1 MDEIRR
7 LINEI
12 PSIAVQADH
21 VKILETPRQFYDT
34 LIALTRNAHER
45 ITLSTLYL
53 GSGSLERNLVS
64 ELETALTR
72 FPGLQLNI
80 LLDYLRGTREGEK
93 SSAALLKG
101 LVPRA
106 SVHLFHT
113 PHLRGLLKKA
123 LPERTN
129 EIVGLQHMK
138 LYIFDDDVLISGAN
152 LSHSYFTNRQDRYVL
167 IEKSPQLAEFFVRLV
182 DAVSSCSFILE
193 SDGSIKIS
201 PRCNVHPYRQT
212 FHEYEALIRSRI
224 MGVLD
229 SLPSASP
236 FPIDQVSGADTRVF
250 PLIQMGMFSLNQE
263 NDLLIQVF
271 ASQDTPSKMTLT
283 SGYFNFVDDYARLI
297 SKRGTYSMDI
307 ICASPQDTPSKMTL
321 TSGYFNFVDD
331 YARLISKRGTY
342 SMDIICASPQAN
354 GFYNGSGLSGYVP
367 SLYVIVSEV
376 FFRNKRPQVQLFEY
390 ARPEWTYHA
399 KGLWIESKESRL
411 SATLVGSSNYG
422 YRSVHR
428 DLEAQLLIVTSNE
441 HLKSRL
447 HSEHSRLM
455 EWSGLV
461 EASTFLRPDHVV
473 PGWVRLFA
481 RYIRNFF

>member
-307 ICASPQDTPSKMTL
+307 ICASPQ
-321 TSGYFNFVDD
+321 
-331 YARLISKRGTY
+331 
-342 SMDIICASPQAN
+342 AN